1 MSGNGVKEKDVS
13 TVNTPATVISGM
25 DSGLVSSTVNSTLEN
40 LGDTI
45 GKESDG
51 LNSFPIGIAP
61 SLFVSFATLVK
72 GDTSHKSVNFP
83 TLITPDGNGADVV
96 VSKESVYVVNERL
109 NNTLYRVLLGKCVAY
124 PVVKNYIKNNWSKF
138 ALVKSMMF
146 KAMFFFKFRSKD
158 GMESMLKNSLWLI
171 RNVPLILKKWTPNK
185 NIMKEDVYNILI
197 WVKFHDNPIIVFTDD
212 GLSAIATKLGIL

>member
-51 LNSFPIGIAP
+51 LNSFPIGIVP
-61 SLFVSFATLVK
+61 SPFVLFATLVK

-109 NNTLYRVLLGKCVAY
+109 TILFTGFYWANCTDSWGEVSYARGNVELRANDRVERHYG
-124 PVVKNYIKNNWSKF
+124 VVVS
-138 ALVKSMMF
+138 
-146 KAMFFFKFRSKD
+146 
-158 GMESMLKNSLWLI
+158 
-171 RNVPLILKKWTPNK
+171 
-185 NIMKEDVYNILI
+185 
-197 WVKFHDNPIIVFTDD
+197 
-212 GLSAIATKLGIL
+212 